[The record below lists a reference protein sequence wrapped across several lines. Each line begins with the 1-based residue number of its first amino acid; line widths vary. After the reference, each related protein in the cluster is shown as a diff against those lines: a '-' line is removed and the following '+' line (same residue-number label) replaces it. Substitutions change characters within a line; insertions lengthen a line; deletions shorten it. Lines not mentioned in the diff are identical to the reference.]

1 MAQMIQNMQVKI
13 KKTSQSFFV
22 LVFRFF
28 SGIILGL
35 TLGIAGQEA
44 FNYGQLAFWFVTILF
59 LTVFLKISQK
69 WGVGHLIVYNLICV
83 LLGLL
88 LRMYVLVAP
97 GN

>member
-13 KKTSQSFFV
+13 KRTSQSFFV
-22 LVFRFF
+22 ISLRFLSGLV
-28 SGIILGL
+28 LGL
-35 TLGIAGQEA
+35 TLAIAGQEA
-44 FNYGQLAFWFVTILF
+44 FSYGQLAFWFVTIVF
-59 LTVFLKISQK
+59 LTVFLRISQK

-83 LLGLL
+83 LVGLL